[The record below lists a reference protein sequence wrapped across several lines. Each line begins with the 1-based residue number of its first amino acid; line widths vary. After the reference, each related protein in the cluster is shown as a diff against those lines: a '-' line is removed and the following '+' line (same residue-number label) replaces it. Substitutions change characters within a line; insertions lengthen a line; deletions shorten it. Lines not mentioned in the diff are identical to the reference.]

1 MSLECKEGGSP
12 VKLKEK
18 NSRQMEH
25 HGRKAEGKIKGQNYA
40 GPKRS

>member
-1 MSLECKEGGSP
+1 MKMR
-12 VKLKEK
+12 EK

-25 HGRKAEGKIKGQNYA
+25 QGRKAEGKINGQNYA